1 MVPLDRSHS
10 HEFQKIGE
18 YQKAKTQR
26 HEPERE
32 NGHRRW
38 TMVAAFLWPS
48 YGYRQRPMV
57 AALNCCS
64 QAASYFGKKDK
75 KGSIHCCNRKSCT
88 ICCTFYTLKWSW
100 YTYFPQNIDWLE
112 GWWHGRN
119 LKIPQIAFHS
129 DEWWV
134 VVQAQLCCRHRLLP
148 RHLIIIIAYH
158 CFVLSFHSHESWVSF
173 HLCWLCGLDI
183 FKQTSVARTRT
194 RWKKQALTI
203 QKQLLFFGGPSLG
216 QGNMPGPDTW
226 AFSFMCLC
234 LAALLFQSA
243 SFLAHSLSL
252 AFVHEL
258 YSSRLYGFSL
268 TERWKD
274 QRDPVNPLMEWI
286 SESLTVFFMMGFAR
300 TAWFSGERLAQHLR
314 FTISGVTAEHYI
326 LAYRSKAT
334 WRFCW
339 SLQFIRRPILAHGC
353 LGGHHCELHQRER
366 ESIQGFSLDVSK
378 LQHRYV

>member
-1 MVPLDRSHS
+1 MASPFFASH
-10 HEFQKIGE
+10 FVGE
-18 YQKAKTQR
+18 QARPWWFPWVMSVFSFMLTLR
-26 HEPERE
+26 F
-32 NGHRRW
+32 GHLQADFRR
-38 TMVAAFLWPS
+38 
-48 YGYRQRPMV
+48 
-57 AALNCCS
+57 
-64 QAASYFGKKDK
+64 
-75 KGSIHCCNRKSCT
+75 
-88 ICCTFYTLKWSW
+88 
-100 YTYFPQNIDWLE
+100 
-112 GWWHGRN
+112 
-119 LKIPQIAFHS
+119 
-129 DEWWV
+129 
-134 VVQAQLCCRHRLLP
+134 
-148 RHLIIIIAYH
+148 
-158 CFVLSFHSHESWVSF
+158 
-173 HLCWLCGLDI
+173 
-183 FKQTSVARTRT
+183 RTRT
-194 RWKKQALTI
+194 RWKKQALTV
-203 QKQLLFFGGPSLG
+203 QKQLLIFGGPSLG

-243 SFLAHSLSL
+243 SSLAHSLSL

-258 YSSRLYGFSL
+258 YSSRLYEFSL

-300 TAWFSGERLAQHLR
+300 TAWFSGEWLAQHLR

-366 ESIQGFSLDVSK
+366 ERASKFFLWMFQNYSIDMYKLLKLHWLKISFSLYALGLRHPMSLLFDLTKPPPPQERHWDFRSIDMHNFQSK
-378 LQHRYV
+378 AASATGRSFHLVINSDNI